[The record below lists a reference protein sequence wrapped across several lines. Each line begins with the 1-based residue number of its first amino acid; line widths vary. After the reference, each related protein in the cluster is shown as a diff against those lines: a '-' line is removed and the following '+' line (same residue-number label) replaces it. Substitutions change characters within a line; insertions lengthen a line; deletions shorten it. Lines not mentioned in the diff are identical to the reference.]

1 MIPHPA
7 TKVEAI
13 DNILQNERNVSN
25 TDTRNDNSST
35 TMIFNRDSPDDH
47 VNDRGYDNTSADGP
61 GYENGKTLANFC
73 EECSILL
80 SHCDVFS

>member
-61 GYENGKTLANFC
+61 GYENGKTLADFC
-73 EECSILL
+73 
-80 SHCDVFS
+80 